1 MTGSALPT
9 RDDLPDALL
18 AREQWLCWRE
28 QVRDGKPT
36 KVPIDPHTGTY
47 GSATDPETWGS
58 FATARE
64 CAVEDEDGIGFVF
77 TDDDPFV
84 GVDLDDCRVPETGT
98 TLDWATEIVER
109 LDSYTEVSP
118 SGTGVHVLVRGTLPD
133 GRNRKGDVELYET
146 ARFFTVTGDHVS
158 STPTEVVERTAALGA
173 VHAEYVAEESADAEP
188 AATDVDDETEL
199 DYDADVDSVGS
210 SSPVDLPDDELLER
224 AKNAQNGGKFER
236 LWNGVTTGYDSHSE
250 ADMALCSLLAFWT
263 GGDAGRVDRLF
274 RDSGLY
280 REKWDEPHFSDGSTY
295 GEKTVARAVA
305 TTSESYSPS
314 EETPERTVDASE
326 TLDRRS
332 LKAEVEALESREANR
347 LETVEAMATHLQELD
362 AEVETLREENARL
375 RAELEAERDRRQ
387 AVEQELAAELDRSV
401 WVRLRELVGW

>member
-9 RDDLPDALL
+9 RADLPDALL
-18 AREQWLCWRE
+18 AHEQWLCWRE
-28 QVRDGKPT
+28 QARDGKPT

-64 CAVEDEDGIGFVF
+64 YAVEAADGIGFAF
-77 TDDDPFV
+77 TADDPFV
-84 GVDLDDCRVPETGT
+84 GVDLDDCRVPETET

-109 LDSYTEVSP
+109 LASYTEVSP

-158 STPTEVVERTAALGA
+158 GTPTEVVERVEALA
-173 VHAEYVAEESADAEP
+173 DVHAEYVADESADAETEEMESE
-188 AATDVDDETEL
+188 TDVDGESGS
-199 DYDADVDSVGS
+199 AVDCS
-210 SSPVDLPDDELLER
+210 DDELLER
-224 AKNAQNGGKFER
+224 AKNAKNGAKFER
-236 LWNGVTTGYDSHSE
+236 LWNGTTTGYDSHSE

-263 GGDAGRVDRLF
+263 GGDRTRVDRLF

-280 REKWDEPHFSDGSTY
+280 REKWDEVHYSDGSTY

-305 TTSESYSPS
+305 MTSEYYSPS
-314 EETPERTVDASE
+314 GETSERTVDASE
-326 TLDRRS
+326 TLDKRS
-332 LKAEVEALESREANR
+332 LQAEVEALESREANR
-347 LETVEAMATHLQELD
+347 LETVEAMATHLQELE
-362 AEVETLREENARL
+362 AEVETLREENERL
-375 RAELEAERDRRQ
+375 RADLEAERDRRQ
-387 AVEQELAAELDRSV
+387 AVEAELAASGGSIWSRV
-401 WVRLRELVGW
+401 RELVGW